1 MLLGQAVGALVG
13 SCRQDVSDCVA
24 AGAVDL
30 SSGTMLSSDTL
41 DDHSSDAVELLAAAT
56 VELFQGRAVRLVEQ
70 MRNRQR
76 STLDEGHHFQEILVN
91 STNSVH
97 LFIRSQRYPD
107 IAVGIVC
114 TRDVKVGLLF
124 AQARR
129 IVRDFDAG

>member
-1 MLLGQAVGALVG
+1 MQLGQAIRTLVGA
-13 SCRQDVSDCVA
+13 CRQDVSDCVA

-30 SSGTMLSSDTL
+30 STGMMLSSDTL

-56 VELFQGRAVRLVEQ
+56 LELFQGRAVRLVEQ
-70 MRNRQR
+70 MRKGQR
-76 STLDEGHHFQEILVN
+76 GVTGDSHYFQEILVN

-97 LFIRSQRYPD
+97 LFLRSHRYPD

-114 TRDVKVGLLF
+114 TPDVKVGLLF

>member
-1 MLLGQAVGALVG
+1 MQLGREVGALVRA
-13 SCRQDVSDCVA
+13 CRRDISDCIA

-30 SSGTMLSSDTL
+30 SSGMMLSSDTL
-41 DDHSSDAVELLAAAT
+41 DDHSSDAIELLAAAT
-56 VELFQGRAVRLVEQ
+56 VELLQGRAVRLVEQ
-70 MRNRQR
+70 MRKGQR
-76 STLDEGHHFQEILVN
+76 GVTDDGHYFQEIVVN

-97 LFIRSQRYPD
+97 LFLRSTGYPD

-114 TRDVKVGLLF
+114 TTDVKVGLLF